1 MERSRFRAVYM
12 LILIWCTGA
21 SRIFPKGLG
30 SSNKVA
36 GSPHSAL
43 PSEEG
48 DTMMLL
54 QGVRGVNVQHGS
66 AESHGSMARKHST
79 GTACT
84 GDCEKQKQKEGRDKD
99 SELKAA
105 AQTPISVGTLAEA
118 EASSVSQARS
128 QALRDYITAIEIH
141 VHRHLRLATGPTI
154 FAVLFALIIVVCFFI
169 VLVRSGVWY
178 KSSESEPVVRHRFE
192 ASPDRPRTP
201 PQASSP
207 FPGPTRASPVVS
219 TRDFQRVSLAAM
231 TSPNTTSASL
241 QPQAPAQDDSLAR
254 KQMAAE
260 AQVTRFAPPA
270 VVAVPPLCPKMS
282 MPACEARFLI
292 PKHAISMVA
301 DGGALKIVGLSGS
314 ALFQATVRT
323 VKGYRLLEMSLCT
336 DLSTPCATIRL
347 DHPEAPSGA
356 VIRGEGGAYYGI
368 LEMRSDGSCEVT
380 RDDRT
385 LMFIEADT
393 DTLTLSLKAPRGQ
406 ILATVSCLEHVDIKV
421 SQGNDVVLL
430 ISCIL
435 AVLIQ
440 SAPPNF

>member
-1 MERSRFRAVYM
+1 MEHIKIPALWI
-12 LILIWCTGA
+12 LILTWCTSA
-21 SRIFPKGLG
+21 SRISPKVSGR
-30 SSNKVA
+30 SNADA
-36 GSPHSAL
+36 G
-43 PSEEG
+43 SEEG
-48 DTMMLL
+48 DSMMLL
-54 QGVRGVNVQHGS
+54 QGMRSVNVQPGS
-66 AESHGSMARKHST
+66 ADDHGNGHH
-79 GTACT
+79 
-84 GDCEKQKQKEGRDKD
+84 KEP
-99 SELKAA
+99 KATVQA
-105 AQTPISVGTLAEA
+105 HVPPNIQTLAQTDDSLAGG
-118 EASSVSQARS
+118 SKGQNPT
-128 QALRDYITAIEIH
+128 DYVTAMQIH
-141 VHRHLRLATGPTI
+141 LHRHLHLASGPSLFVI
-154 FAVLFALIIVVCFFI
+154 LFALLIVVCFFI
-169 VLVRSGVWY
+169 VMVRNVGGDQLFGIPA
-178 KSSESEPVVRHRFE
+178 EPEKHSLHAEWTRENTGGAFGE
-192 ASPDRPRTP
+192 RTQSV
-201 PQASSP
+201 PQS
-207 FPGPTRASPVVS
+207 RKASPVPATKNVPSAAGTATMSSPLTTGQMQARVVS
-219 TRDFQRVSLAAM
+219 QEQNLG
-231 TSPNTTSASL
+231 N
-241 QPQAPAQDDSLAR
+241 
-254 KQMAAE
+254 QMAADSQ
-260 AQVTRFAPPA
+260 ASGLGYQPPA
-270 VVAVPPLCPKMS
+270 VVTIPPLCPKMS